1 MREVPE
7 AKERTTRKNL
17 TEKECEAKQQEMGP
31 VPPHVLTV
39 IRGVHDSRLYIA
51 QKAMHIDMSM
61 NLPKRGALFYQVIR
75 ITLPRVDNITDVPTF
90 KSAPL
95 IVPGTLI
102 EAC

>member
-51 QKAMHIDMSM
+51 QKAM